1 MERSTWITEIE
12 NARCYHCGDKVSRF
26 HNHFRCMDCGA
37 AMVSLRRGIID
48 RETFEQRVARKIA
61 KVAA

>member
-1 MERSTWITEIE
+1 MERPTWVIEME
-12 NARCYHCGDKVSRF
+12 NAKCLHCGDKVSKF

-48 RETFEQRVARKIA
+48 RETFEQRVARKIEGL
-61 KVAA
+61 AA